1 MIGPWILFSLL
12 LAAPALSGP
21 TRSPTA
27 PSIPELLPREQ
38 EIALALSAAPER
50 LRAGAAVWVLDK
62 NGFVKV
68 RDGRNGF
75 GCIVNRDHPLNR
87 KPTCYDA
94 EGVATILPKVLRVG
108 ELLMQGVSMAEIK
121 ADIDEGFRT
130 GKFVSPRRPGVAYM
144 LSGDIRRFDASSG
157 TVVSFPPHVMFY
169 APNLTDEDIGST
181 GDGSGGLP
189 FIAYQGP
196 QGFMIMLPS
205 SDDHHGSHGEA
216 PASRGSTSLPSAP
229 ASASAS
235 SGPLAWTVGRWEG
248 TRTEA
253 ATGQAATLHSEIMS
267 VLDGAGEQEQI
278 EVEEGTPHYHG
289 LYLEVFDPKTGK
301 SAITYVNA
309 RRRNFSRLEGT
320 ATAEGGEWTSVT
332 AVAPHGSRVR
342 VERLGKDAWKRTQ
355 LVSEDD
361 GKTWTVLFTDD
372 LHRAP

>member
-1 MIGPWILFSLL
+1 MTPSRALLFLL
-12 LAAPALSGP
+12 LTAFPVPGGGQERSAPAL
-21 TRSPTA
+21 
-27 PSIPELLPREQ
+27 PELLPREQ
-38 EIALALSAAPER
+38 EIALALSAAPEHVR
-50 LRAGAAVWVLDK
+50 EGAAVWVLEK
-62 NGFVKV
+62 HGFVKA

-108 ELLMQGVSMAEIK
+108 ELLMQGKPMPDIDAEIQ
-121 ADIDEGFRT
+121 DGFRT
-130 GKFVSPRRPGVAYM
+130 GKFISPRRPGVAYM

-169 APNLTDEDIGST
+169 APNLTNEDIGST

-189 FIAYQGP
+189 FIAYRGP

-205 SDDHHGSHGEA
+205 SDEQGGGHASAH
-216 PASRGSTSLPSAP
+216 ASRGPTSPPSAP
-229 ASASAS
+229 ESASAG

-253 ATGQAATLHSEIMS
+253 ATGKAATLHSEIVS

-278 EVEEGTPHYHG
+278 EVEEGAPHYHG
-289 LYLEVFDPKTGK
+289 LYLEVSDPETGR
-301 SAITYVNA
+301 SAVTYVNA

-332 AVAPHGSRVR
+332 AVPPHGSRMR
-342 VERLGKDAWKRTQ
+342 IERTGRDSWKRTQ
-355 LVSEDD
+355 MVSEDS
-361 GKTWTVLFTDD
+361 GKSWTVLFIDE
-372 LHRAP
+372 LHRGS